1 MSDGWELRVLTGTN
15 SLLTERLTRE
25 LRSHLGS
32 HGVESRFAEAATVSA
47 GHKSGI
53 SQELILLVSAGFSA
67 GSARVL
73 TTLIR
78 EWCERDRRRQV
89 KMRFTDS
96 TGELVIDGNN
106 DEQLAVID
114 RFVEEMKRRR
124 PDEPE
129 ARTVADPQTEHIERE
144 AEPDR

>member
-1 MSDGWELRVLTGTN
+1 MSDGWELRVLTGAN

-25 LRSHLGS
+25 LRSHLDS
-32 HGVESRFAEAATVSA
+32 HGVESRFAEAAAAPA

-53 SQELILLVSAGFSA
+53 NQELILLVSAGFSA

-89 KMRFTDS
+89 KMRFTEDS
-96 TGELVIDGNN
+96 GELLIDGNN

-114 RFVEEMKRRR
+114 RFVEEMKQRR
-124 PDEPE
+124 PDEPDAQSAAE
-129 ARTVADPQTEHIERE
+129 LQTEHIEPE
-144 AEPDR
+144 PEPDR

>member
-1 MSDGWELRVLTGTN
+1 MSDGWELRVLTGAN

-32 HGVESRFAEAATVSA
+32 HGVESRFAEAATVST
-47 GHKSGI
+47 GHKSGV
-53 SQELILLVSAGFSA
+53 SLELILLVSAGFSA

-89 KMRFTDS
+89 EMRFNGNS
-96 TGELVIDGNN
+96 GELVIDGNN

-114 RFVEEMKRRR
+114 RFVEEMKQRH
-124 PDEPE
+124 PDESGQ
-129 ARTVADPQTEHIERE
+129 RTVADPRTEHIAPET
-144 AEPDR
+144 EPNR